1 MFFNGDQDMMKPI
14 LTSAL
19 MLMTL
24 SAGAFTVTEA
34 GKPAAEIVVDVNA
47 AAPIVKAAEE
57 LQHWIKEISG
67 AELKI
72 AAAPSKDVSATLTKG
87 IPS

>member
-1 MFFNGDQDMMKPI
+1 MMKPI

-34 GKPAAEIVVDVNA
+34 GKPAAEIVIKAD
-47 AAPIVKAAEE
+47 AAEPIATAAKE

-67 AELKI
+67 AELPVAK
-72 AAAPSKDVSATLTKG
+72 APSEDVKRP
-87 IPS
+87 IR

>member
-1 MFFNGDQDMMKPI
+1 MMKPI

-34 GKPAAEIVVDVNA
+34 GKPATEIVVDVNA
-47 AAPIVKAAEE
+47 AAPIVKAGEE
-57 LQHWIKEISG
+57 LQQWIKEISG
-67 AELKI
+67 A
-72 AAAPSKDVSATLTKG
+72 
-87 IPS
+87 